1 MVGAAEGEDCKIFRK
16 LRQLSRHETAFRA
29 ELKEIY
35 EVSFNLSKNLTE
47 EAA

>member
-1 MVGAAEGEDCKIFRK
+1 MGRATEREDCKIFRK
-16 LRQLSRHETAFRA
+16 LRQLSFLETALIA
-29 ELKEIY
+29 ELKTIF